1 MSRKREWC
9 AQELIAKKLELAELY
24 ENQLKLVHQL
34 RHDEAAALAPRTPT
48 ASVQVAHAGE
58 LIKAKARRAW

>member
-24 ENQLKLVHQL
+24 ENQLKLV
-34 RHDEAAALAPRTPT
+34 
-48 ASVQVAHAGE
+48 QVLSNE
-58 LIKAKARRAW
+58 